1 VVNNLVVDGNMKG
14 NKNMNQT
21 DAAIEDGQIMCPV
34 PPEDFGGVK
43 LATRIGSLAGIQVG
57 FLGNLKPNCDVLLH
71 TTEEEVLKL
80 GATSTMFRE
89 KASCSLGAGAKILD
103 EIAANCKA
111 AVVALGD

>member
-1 VVNNLVVDGNMKG
+1 
-14 NKNMNQT
+14 MNEIS
-21 DAAIEDGQIMCPV
+21 AAMDDGQIMCPV

-43 LATRIGSLAGIQVG
+43 LASRIGSLAGARVG

-71 TTEEEVLKL
+71 TTEQEVMKL
-80 GATSTMFRE
+80 GAAGTLFRE
-89 KASCSLGAGAKILD
+89 KASCSLGAGSEILD